1 VGNYTTS
8 LEMAGCSI
16 TVTKLDDELT
26 RLWDAPV
33 HTASLRWGV

>member
-1 VGNYTTS
+1 

-16 TVTKLDDELT
+16 TVTAANSDILS
-26 RLWDAPV
+26 LWDAAV